1 MQAINPTT
9 TSAWSRLVELSK
21 KHQTSTIT
29 ALFDQ
34 KNRFERYSRSLEDI
48 LVDFSKNRI
57 SDEVFEELLNLA
69 RETALQEAISSM
81 FEGQAINQTE
91 NRPVLHTALRN
102 RSNTPIFVNP
112 MVKIAKPN
120 CASPVSFSEIAGYF
134 LRMFTNPVTIN
145 FFSSLVNSMA
155 FLKPIL

>member
-1 MQAINPTT
+1 MKAINPTT
-9 TSAWSRLVELSK
+9 TSAWTKLVELSK
-21 KHQTSTIT
+21 KNQTSTIA

-34 KNRFERYSRSLEDI
+34 SNRFERYSRSLEDI

-69 RETALQEAISSM
+69 QETALREAITSM

-102 RSNTPIFVNP
+102 RSNTPV
-112 MVKIAKPN
+112 
-120 CASPVSFSEIAGYF
+120 
-134 LRMFTNPVTIN
+134 
-145 FFSSLVNSMA
+145 LVNGQDVMPEVNAVLTLS
-155 FLKPIL
+155 LIHISEPTRPY